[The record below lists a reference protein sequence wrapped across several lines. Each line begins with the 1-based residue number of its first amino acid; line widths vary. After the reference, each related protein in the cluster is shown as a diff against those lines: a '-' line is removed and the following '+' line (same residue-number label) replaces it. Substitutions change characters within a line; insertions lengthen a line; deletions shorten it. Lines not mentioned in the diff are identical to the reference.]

1 LSGKKLHAFRGAEG
15 GFDAITR
22 ALQVQTSPCSHF
34 LMISDAEDGL
44 CLISTILSS
53 NLKSTDDGS
62 TQTANHHRFHSGN
75 EPQSPDR

>member
-1 LSGKKLHAFRGAEG
+1 
-15 GFDAITR
+15 
-22 ALQVQTSPCSHF
+22 
-34 LMISDAEDGL
+34 MISDAEDGL